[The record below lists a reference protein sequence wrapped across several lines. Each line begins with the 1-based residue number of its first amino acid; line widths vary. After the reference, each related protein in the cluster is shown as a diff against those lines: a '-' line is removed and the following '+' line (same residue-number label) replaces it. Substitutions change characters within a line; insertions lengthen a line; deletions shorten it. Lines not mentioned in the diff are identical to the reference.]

1 MSTTLDLPTVRRGGS
16 LPLPSPS
23 PPPLMTASN
32 SRSGSRS
39 SSYGGRDS
47 KRLVFQGQSV
57 SVILPEKMPDVPEG
71 MDDIQVRVKKIH
83 DVQEDEVSSNFEDFV
98 LMVG

>member
-47 KRLVFQGQSV
+47 KRLVFMGQCV
-57 SVILPEKMPDVPEG
+57 SVILPEKMPEVPEG
-71 MDDIQVRVKKIH
+71 MDDIQVRVKQIH
-83 DVQEDEVSSNFEDFV
+83 NVQEDEVSSIFGDFV